1 MTDYFKKMF
10 AYDVAVN
17 AQMLTW
23 LREAPDVDSDTDD
36 DTYNRVRVIF
46 AHLLAAEKVWLL
58 RLCGKD
64 AASQAIWPE
73 LSLEACGALL
83 EENRKGYTRYLED
96 ISETDLGGTVQYQNS
111 QGKPFETSVEDILSH
126 VLVHSG
132 YHRGQVTRMLRDVG
146 AEPLN
151 TDYISYVRSL

>member
-10 AYDVAVN
+10 AYNSSVN
-17 AQMLTW
+17 AQMLTR
-23 LREAPDVDSDTDD
+23 LQVPNLDD
-36 DTYNRVRVIF
+36 RTRHVF

-58 RLCGKD
+58 RLLGRD
-64 AASQAIWPE
+64 AAGQAIWPD

-83 EENRKGYTRYLED
+83 EENREAYARYLEGA
-96 ISETDLGGTVQYQNS
+96 SGADLNGIAQYQNS
-111 QGKPFETSVEDILSH
+111 KGKTFETAAEDILSH

-132 YHRGQVTRMLRDVG
+132 YHRGQVTRALRDAG

-151 TDYISYVRSL
+151 TDYITYVRNL